1 MFVCISRDKLLHF
14 VIVGGGPTGV
24 EFAAELHDL
33 VHEDLLCLYPDLK
46 KHASISVVQSGD
58 HILNTFDG
66 RISEYAEQKFSRDG
80 IDLKIGSRVLEVTD
94 EHISFKSK
102 KTGELVEMP
111 YGMIVWSTGIF
122 TYNHCWSLPTSCFG
136 NIGII
141 WSQSATS

>member
-1 MFVCISRDKLLHF
+1 

-33 VHEDLLCLYPDLK
+33 VHEDLMGLYPELQNDV
-46 KHASISVVQSGD
+46 SISVLQSGD

-80 IDLKIGSRVLEVTD
+80 IDVKIGSRVLGVTD
-94 EHISFKSK
+94 EKISFKSK
-102 KTGELVEMP
+102 STREFVEIP

-122 TYNHCWSLPTSCFG
+122 TAGIFTAS
-136 NIGII
+136 NIGMK
-141 WSQSATS
+141 

>member
-1 MFVCISRDKLLHF
+1 

-33 VHEDLLCLYPDLK
+33 VHEDLMCLYPELQNDV
-46 KHASISVVQSGD
+46 SITVLQSGD

-80 IDLKIGSRVLEVTD
+80 IDVKIGSRVLGVTD
-94 EHISFKSK
+94 KKISFKSK
-102 KTGELVEMP
+102 STGELVEIP

-122 TYNHCWSLPTSCFG
+122 T
-136 NIGII
+136 
-141 WSQSATS
+141 A